1 MRGYYCK
8 QKGCQK
14 WDSAMA
20 ALSHFLAY
28 RTLLTRMMI
37 SAIYAALTAARRPH
51 AIMHDARRPRR
62 CRSRS
67 APMTNPATARTNIT
81 AAPQKGIPS
90 PLQRVQQVRE
100 HTELVREAP
109 GQTLGA
115 ALSGVK
121 QQIVRLDGRKH
132 AAVGLDAEID
142 AAHFQQLIHDPGGT
156 AETARRRDFRTGH

>member
-14 WDSAMA
+14 WDSAAMA

-37 SAIYAALTAARRPH
+37 STIYAALTAARRPH
-51 AIMHDARRPRR
+51 AIMHAVRRPRR

-67 APMTNPATARTNIT
+67 APMTNPATARTNTT

-100 HTELVREAP
+100 HTELVHKAL
-109 GQTLGA
+109 GQTLRA

-121 QQIVRLDGRKH
+121 QQVVRLDGRKH
-132 AAVGLDAEID
+132 AAVGLDA
-142 AAHFQQLIHDPGGT
+142 
-156 AETARRRDFRTGH
+156 